1 MPQLVWLPMCRTQ
14 LQRQVFFAPQMF
26 FTAATLDRH
35 FCYSNVYDRKAEG
48 RPASSPCRPCRLCG
62 SLRAESDRPADGL
75 LKQALEASWLVF
87 VVIATFLGHTECFSA
102 GPNVFSAPNVFYL
115 FCPIRSLIRADTAKH
130 SSALLARMISA
141 WSSKL
146 YADEEGIHDIT
157 DLSERKPCTVPVT
170 LPS

>member
-1 MPQLVWLPMCRTQ
+1 
-14 LQRQVFFAPQMF
+14 MF
-26 FTAATLDRH
+26 FTVATLNRH

-75 LKQALEASWLVF
+75 LKRALEASWLVF

-115 FCPIRSLIRADTAKH
+115 FCPIRSLIGPL
-130 SSALLARMISA
+130 SSAHKLVCFVLPHPTVLSTM
-141 WSSKL
+141 SSPVKL
-146 YADEEGIHDIT
+146 YVY
-157 DLSERKPCTVPVT
+157 DLSNGLAKQLSMQLTGKQIDGVWFVVPY
-170 LPS
+170 P